1 MQNMKAN
8 SDGEMASCQKSYKS
22 EKQST
27 GILMMASFSHPKSL
41 YMEKN
46 VGCIKILQDSYGN
59 YLIQIGPSKD
69 GLDIF
74 SNQAA

>member
-22 EKQST
+22 EIQSI
-27 GILMMASFSHPKSL
+27 GISMASFSYPKSL
-41 YMEKN
+41 YMEKK